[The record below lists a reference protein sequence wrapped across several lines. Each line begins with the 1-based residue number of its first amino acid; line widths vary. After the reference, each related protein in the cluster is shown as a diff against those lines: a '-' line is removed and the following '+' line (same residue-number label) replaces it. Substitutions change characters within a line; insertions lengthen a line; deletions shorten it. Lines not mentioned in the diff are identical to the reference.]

1 MNDSN
6 WFSAIMDSVWRSV
19 WLDTHN
25 SISCPVYE
33 TVWES
38 VRDSVGKP
46 VRSFVSRS
54 ILDSAKDYFHT
65 NSDIIKQ

>member
-6 WFSAIMDSVWRSV
+6 EFTAIMDSVWRSI
-19 WLDTHN
+19 WLDTQS

-33 TVWES
+33 TVWDS

-46 VRSFVSRS
+46 VRSFVSRIIS
-54 ILDSAKDYFHT
+54 NSAKDYFQT
-65 NSDIIKQ
+65 NSNIIKQ

>member
-19 WLDTHN
+19 RLDTHN

>member
-6 WFSAIMDSVWRSV
+6 GFTAIMDSVWRSI
-19 WLDTHN
+19 WLDTQS

-33 TVWES
+33 TVWDS

-46 VRSFVSRS
+46 VRSFISRS
-54 ILDSAKDYFHT
+54 ILDSAKEYFQT
-65 NSDIIKQ
+65 NSDIIK